1 MNLVKQ
7 SVVKVLINKLKED
20 LLKKKLEER
29 CIYSKRFV
37 KSKKKY
43 KQHNFIYFN
52 ENIYFL
58 VS

>member
-20 LLKKKLEER
+20 LLKKKLKER

-37 KSKKKY
+37 KSKKININNIILYILMKI
-43 KQHNFIYFN
+43 FIF
-52 ENIYFL
+52 
-58 VS
+58 